1 MIKDNIKTSILD
13 NGLKLI
19 TCQRDTNIF
28 SMGVGIKA
36 GSLYEKIEN
45 SGIAH
50 MVEHMIFKGTN
61 NRDAD
66 KLNADIERLAGN
78 FDIYTTYSH
87 TAMNID
93 VVKEKADECM
103 DIVSDML
110 INAAFPKKEFAI
122 EKSVIIEE
130 LKMEKDDAEEQ
141 AYLGFYKKAFPE
153 AWYKY
158 HIGGT
163 IKSVKAIKLD
173 MIKEFYKNYY
183 IPKNIIIFTASSYS
197 HEGVLNIV
205 EKYFNQWICDKAP
218 SNMDSSNTMVSG
230 KVLRRKK
237 GISQSHIVYGFNIKM
252 LNKREEAVLALIN
265 RKLGSGGNSILFK
278 ELRDKKGYAYSV
290 YSDLDFTPGIKLLN
304 IYACVSSENLNESIR
319 IIDNV
324 IDGIKSGKTV
334 ISNEEIDIIREGYL
348 TDNLISLETS
358 SNVVDFMMD
367 GELNYDNPKEY
378 DEFLKDMEGVNQEEI
393 VNVIEKVFNNP
404 FLYILSP
411 A

>member
-1 MIKDNIKTSILD
+1 MIKENIKASILN
-13 NGLKLI
+13 NGLKVI

-36 GSLYEKIEN
+36 GSLYETIEN
-45 SGIAH
+45 SGISH
-50 MVEHMIFKGTN
+50 MVEHMIFKGTI

-66 KLNADIERLAGN
+66 RLNSDIEKLAGN

-93 VVKEKADECM
+93 VVHKKADECM
-103 DIVSDML
+103 NIVSDML
-110 INAAFPKKEFAI
+110 INAAFPQKEFGI
-122 EKSVIIEE
+122 EKRVIIEE
-130 LKMEKDDAEEQ
+130 LKMEKDDLEEQ

-153 AWYKY
+153 DWFKY

-173 MIKEFYKNYY
+173 MVKNYYKNYY
-183 IPKNIIIFTASSYS
+183 IPQNTVIFTASSYS
-197 HEGVLNIV
+197 HEQILKIV
-205 EKYFNQWICDKAP
+205 EKYFNKWICGKA
-218 SNMDSSNTMVSG
+218 SSMEASNTMAAG
-230 KVLRRKK
+230 KVVRRKN
-237 GISQSHIVYGFNIKM
+237 GISQSHIVYGFDIKM
-252 LNKREEAVLALIN
+252 LSKREEAVLALIN

-290 YSDLDFTPGIKLLN
+290 YSDLDFTPGIKLLH
-304 IYACVSSENLNESIR
+304 IYACVSSENLKESIR

-324 IDGIKSGKTV
+324 INGIKSGEIV
-334 ISNEEIDIIREGYL
+334 ISNEEIDTIKEGYL

-358 SNVVDFMMD
+358 SNIVDFMMD
-367 GELNYDNPKEY
+367 GELNYNNPEEY
-378 DEFLKDMEGVNQEEI
+378 DEFLKDMEGVNEDEI

>member
-1 MIKDNIKTSILD
+1 MIKENIKASILN
-13 NGLKLI
+13 NGLKVI

-36 GSLYEKIEN
+36 GSLYETIEN
-45 SGIAH
+45 SGISH
-50 MVEHMIFKGTN
+50 MVEHMIFKGTI

-66 KLNADIERLAGN
+66 RLNSDIEKLAGN

-93 VVKEKADECM
+93 VVHKKADECM
-103 DIVSDML
+103 NIVSDML
-110 INAAFPKKEFAI
+110 INAAFPKKEFGI
-122 EKSVIIEE
+122 EKRVIIEE
-130 LKMEKDDAEEQ
+130 LKMEKDDLEEQ

-153 AWYKY
+153 DWFKY

-173 MIKEFYKNYY
+173 MVKNYYKNYY
-183 IPKNIIIFTASSYS
+183 IPQNTVIFTASSYS
-197 HEGVLNIV
+197 HEQILKIV
-205 EKYFNQWICDKAP
+205 EKYFNKWICGKA
-218 SNMDSSNTMVSG
+218 SSMEASNTMAAG
-230 KVLRRKK
+230 KVVRRKN
-237 GISQSHIVYGFNIKM
+237 GISQSHIVYGFDIKM
-252 LNKREEAVLALIN
+252 LSKREEAVLALIN

-290 YSDLDFTPGIKLLN
+290 YSDLDFTPGIKLLH
-304 IYACVSSENLNESIR
+304 IYACVSSENLKESIR

-324 IDGIKSGKTV
+324 INGIKSGEIV
-334 ISNEEIDIIREGYL
+334 ISNEEIDTIKEGYL

-358 SNVVDFMMD
+358 SNIVDFMMD
-367 GELNYDNPKEY
+367 GELNYNNPEEY
-378 DEFLKDMEGVNQEEI
+378 DEFLKDMEGVNEEEI
-393 VNVIEKVFNNP
+393 ATVIEKVFNNP